1 MNNKNILLSNKNKE
15 ILWNVLYNNKFFNEI
30 DEKYKN
36 NIISIID
43 NCIENFYNN
52 LKTDEINI
60 IEANKLIIKEI
71 IVDILKLKKNPII
84 HDIEIAKGDFDSF
97 VLKKPEEINFTDEV
111 KDETMDDK
119 DINDILNKMINEREN
134 DEKKIFGNNIID
146 ISNINKNTDMK
157 RSSIIEDISGI
168 INLYDSS
175 NNNLFV
181 NNEYNVEKKFNVNSK
196 IDYMIQLIKNMNKT
210 QEKILEKLEKLEK

>member
-1 MNNKNILLSNKNKE
+1 MTNKKILLSNKNKE

-52 LKTDEINI
+52 LKKDEINI
-60 IEANKLIIKEI
+60 IEANKLIIKDVI
-71 IVDILKLKKNPII
+71 TKITKLKKNPII
-84 HDIEIAKGDFDSF
+84 NDIEIIKNDFDSF
-97 VLKKPEEINFTDEV
+97 APKKPEEINFTDEL
-111 KDETMDDK
+111 KGETIDDT
-119 DINDILNKMINEREN
+119 DLNEILNKMINERDN

-168 INLYDSS
+168 INSYDSS

-181 NNEYNVEKKFNVNSK
+181 NNEYSVEKKFNVNSK
-196 IDYMIQLIKNMNKT
+196 LDYLIQLMKNMNKT

>member
-1 MNNKNILLSNKNKE
+1 MTNKKILLSNKNKE

-30 DEKYKN
+30 DEKHKN

-52 LKTDEINI
+52 LKIDEINI
-60 IEANKLIIKEI
+60 IEANKLIIKDVI
-71 IVDILKLKKNPII
+71 TKITKLKKNPII
-84 HDIEIAKGDFDSF
+84 NDIEIIKNDFDSF
-97 VLKKPEEINFTDEV
+97 APKKPEEINFTDEL
-111 KDETMDDK
+111 KDETIDDT
-119 DINDILNKMINEREN
+119 DLNEILNKMINERDN

-181 NNEYNVEKKFNVNSK
+181 NNEYSVEKKFNVNSK
-196 IDYMIQLIKNMNKT
+196 LDYLIQLMKNMNKT